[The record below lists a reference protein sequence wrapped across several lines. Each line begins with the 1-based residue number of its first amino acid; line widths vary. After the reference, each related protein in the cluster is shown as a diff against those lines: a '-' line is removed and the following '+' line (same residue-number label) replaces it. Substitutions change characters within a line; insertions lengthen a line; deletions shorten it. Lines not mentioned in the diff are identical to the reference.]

1 MEELRSLISYG
12 EKIQVGAD
20 GIDNKL
26 IPMPK
31 YEPAEPDP
39 EKESLKNLILT
50 PSCSYFFKW
59 MWHEKPNRHFN
70 AC

>member
-1 MEELRSLISYG
+1 MKEVRSLISYG

-31 YEPAEPDP
+31 FEQSQIQ
-39 EKESLKNLILT
+39 KKNLLKI
-50 PSCSYFFKW
+50 F
-59 MWHEKPNRHFN
+59 
-70 AC
+70 

>member
-26 IPMPK
+26 IPCQ
-31 YEPAEPDP
+31 
-39 EKESLKNLILT
+39 I
-50 PSCSYFFKW
+50 W
-59 MWHEKPNRHFN
+59 
-70 AC
+70 ACRARSGKKIS